1 MKKICCPNC
10 GVDYSYAVDKIDID
24 INMDN
29 KNLISGI
36 TDLECPFCGY
46 RFKLR
51 LNSMDIIKFFAE
63 QAYNNKVEKNKSEKF
78 NKTNIKND
86 MENKNND
93 IFEFTAVSK
102 TKNSE
107 TFNKLEKLLGGYNL
121 ADYKINLKA
130 EDNKDNSST
139 TNNKKVDDAIKIIN
153 DKLNNKD
160 SISDIYEIFS
170 KLSEIINTGDN
181 IKNSGAGTFT
191 KENNSFKEDED
202 RTKEDSKGS
211 NEDEYRAIETAK
223 NSINSTYIAPD
234 GSSYEVYHLAQAEP
248 FGDFYTQKD
257 LSCILDII
265 EEILYNLSDFCEEAD
280 DCENCALN
288 GKCPYSIEDWL
299 DVMSRE
305 DRIKTLEILLNNK
318 KEISYIEDFRSR
330 FMEYDVDPLRS
341 GFCREAIYKTDGKCP
356 KGITSCKEC
365 WEQKYL
371 I

>member
-10 GVDYSYAVDKIDID
+10 GVDYSYAIDKIDID

-46 RFKLR
+46 HFKLK
-51 LNSMDIIKFFAE
+51 LNSMDIINFFAE
-63 QAYNNKVEKNKSEKF
+63 QAYNNKVEKDNSEKA

-93 IFEFTAVSK
+93 TFEFTAVSK
-102 TKNSE
+102 TKTSE

-139 TNNKKVDDAIKIIN
+139 TNNKKVDNTIKAIN

-160 SISDIYEIFS
+160 YINNIYETFS
-170 KLSEIINTGDN
+170 KLSEIINTEND
-181 IKNSGAGTFT
+181 IKNSGAGTV
-191 KENNSFKEDED
+191 
-202 RTKEDSKGS
+202 TKEDNSSDKASEDSNGS
-211 NEDEYRAIETAK
+211 NEEEDSIAETAE

-234 GSSYEVYHLAQAEP
+234 GSNYEVYHLALTKP

-257 LSCILDII
+257 LSYILDII
-265 EEILYNLSDFCEEAD
+265 EEILYNLSDICEETD
-280 DCENCALN
+280 GCENCVLN
-288 GKCPYSIEDWL
+288 AKCPYSIEEWL
-299 DVMSRE
+299 DVKNRE
-305 DRIKTLEILLNNK
+305 ERIKSLEILLNNK
-318 KEISYIEDFRSR
+318 KEISYIEDFKSR
-330 FMEYDVDPLRS
+330 FMEYDIDPLKS
-341 GFCREAIYKTDGKCP
+341 GICREAIYKTDGKCP
-356 KGITSCKEC
+356 KGISSCKEC

-371 I
+371 F

>member
-10 GVDYSYAVDKIDID
+10 GVDYSYTIDKIDID

-46 RFKLR
+46 RFKLK
-51 LNSMDIIKFFAE
+51 LNSMDIINFFVE
-63 QAYNNKVEKNKSEKF
+63 QAYNNKVEKNGSEKT

-93 IFEFTAVSK
+93 TFEFTAVSK
-102 TKNSE
+102 TKTSE

-121 ADYKINLKA
+121 TDYKINLKA
-130 EDNKDNSST
+130 EDNKDNNST
-139 TNNKKVDDAIKIIN
+139 TNNKKVDDAIKFIT

-160 SISDIYEIFS
+160 YISNIYETFS
-170 KLSEIINTGDN
+170 KLSEIINTEND
-181 IKNSGAGTFT
+181 IKNSSAGTVT
-191 KENNSFKEDED
+191 KNNN
-202 RTKEDSKGS
+202 TS
-211 NEDEYRAIETAK
+211 NEASENIIEGNEDTSDDSAK
-223 NSINSTYIAPD
+223 DTEKVSEDKDIAPD
-234 GSSYEVYHLAQAEP
+234 SIKVYHLALTKP

-257 LSCILDII
+257 LDYILDII
-265 EEILYNLSDFCEEAD
+265 EEILYNLSDICEEAD
-280 DCENCALN
+280 GCENCALN
-288 GKCPYSIEDWL
+288 AKCPYPIEDWL
-299 DVMSRE
+299 DVKSRE
-305 DRIKTLEILLNNK
+305 DRIKSLEILLNSK

-330 FMEYDVDPLRS
+330 FIGYDIDPLKS
-341 GFCREAIYKTDGKCP
+341 GICREAIYKTDGRCP

>member
-51 LNSMDIIKFFAE
+51 LNSMDIINFFVE
-63 QAYNNKVEKNKSEKF
+63 QAYNNKVEKNKSEKV

-86 MENKNND
+86 MENKDND
-93 IFEFTAVSK
+93 TFEFTAVSK
-102 TKNSE
+102 TKTSE

-139 TNNKKVDDAIKIIN
+139 TNNKKVDNTIKAIN

-160 SISDIYEIFS
+160 CISNIYETFS
-170 KLSEIINTGDN
+170 KLSEIINTSDN
-181 IKNSGAGTFT
+181 IKNSSADTVN
-191 KENNSFKEDED
+191 KEDNSSNKASEDSNGSSEDED
-202 RTKEDSKGS
+202 RS
-211 NEDEYRAIETAK
+211 IETAE
-223 NSINSTYIAPD
+223 NSDYGIYIAPD
-234 GSSYEVYHLAQAEP
+234 SIKVYHLAQAEP

-257 LSCILDII
+257 LGYILDII
-265 EEILYNLSDFCEEAD
+265 EEILYNLSDLCEETD
-280 DCENCALN
+280 GCENCAFN
-288 GKCPYSIEDWL
+288 EKCPYILESLLETTN
-299 DVMSRE
+299 RE
-305 DRIKTLEILLNNK
+305 ERIKTLEILLNNK
-318 KEISYIEDFRSR
+318 KEISYIEDFKSR
-330 FMEYDVDPLRS
+330 FIEYDVDPLKS
-341 GFCREAIYKTDGKCP
+341 AICREAIYKTDGRCP

>member
-10 GVDYSYAVDKIDID
+10 GVDYSYAIDKIDID

-46 RFKLR
+46 HFKLK
-51 LNSMDIIKFFAE
+51 LNSMDIINFFAE
-63 QAYNNKVEKNKSEKF
+63 QTYNNKVGKDSSEKA

-93 IFEFTAVSK
+93 TFEFTAVSK
-102 TKNSE
+102 TKTSE

-121 ADYKINLKA
+121 ADYKINLKT

-139 TNNKKVDDAIKIIN
+139 TNNKKVDNTLKAIN

-160 SISDIYEIFS
+160 YISNIYETFS
-170 KLSEIINTGDN
+170 KLSEIINSCDN
-181 IKNSGAGTFT
+181 IKNSGASTVT
-191 KENNSFKEDED
+191 KEDNSSKEDED
-202 RTKEDSKGS
+202 RNKEDSNSS
-211 NEDEYRAIETAK
+211 NEDEGRTTETAE
-223 NSINSTYIAPD
+223 NSNYGTYIAPD
-234 GSSYEVYHLAQAEP
+234 GTNYEVYHLAQAEP

-257 LSCILDII
+257 LGYILDII
-265 EEILYNLSDFCEEAD
+265 EEILYNLSDICEEAD
-280 DCENCALN
+280 DCKNCALN
-288 GKCPYSIEDWL
+288 AKCPYSIEEWL
-299 DVMSRE
+299 DVISRE
-305 DRIKTLEILLNNK
+305 ERIKSLEILLNNK

-341 GFCREAIYKTDGKCP
+341 GFCREAIYKTDGRCP
-356 KGITSCKEC
+356 KGVTSCKEC